1 MNTVYKPVTLDR
13 MASQSIY
20 DYATDSQR
28 LSNNH
33 PNQPFSHGPELPF
46 AVEATQSQ
54 NNQCEHLSVMS
65 TPSCSNDDQ
74 YPSYAEIEVI
84 IQEYLDNLSSKKRD
98 KALIDRDRYM
108 LILQVLKRPKNTA
121 ISTAQFRFWVKKMF
135 RLVSCGGNSYI
146 YHDDKPVATRE
157 DIYGILLCAHNE
169 SRHGGRDK
177 TSVLVRQRYSWIPKE
192 LIARFVRSCPVCIL
206 KRNGSQSPTLGFP
219 RTPSDTCE
227 PVQTMDGFVQM
238 ETHNAFSKYFRRDH
252 PAIADEEWHRQNFGH
267 NYQHYN
273 QHLNNHNIHNNNSD
287 NNNNNICLYH
297 APTHPVID
305 GSLGMSTSVPA
316 ATVTAS
322 SEQFAFGP
330 LAPDSFDSSLYGHT
344 CSESNHLPSTFGPFC
359 NTCQPAPSDV
369 GYTAEIMN
377 ASCSANTLTASHNY
391 PRQPSSVSSL
401 SCSPSTTS
409 SEYIMQSTP
418 SVPYA
423 ECAPNCITASL
434 PLDRILVDHIMSP
447 SEVSNLLSDQN
458 PEESFGPYYA
468 RPMSSFVHMN
478 TMPFDVKQNPNY
490 F

>member
-1 MNTVYKPVTLDR
+1 
-13 MASQSIY
+13 
-20 DYATDSQR
+20 
-28 LSNNH
+28 
-33 PNQPFSHGPELPF
+33 
-46 AVEATQSQ
+46 
-54 NNQCEHLSVMS
+54 MS

-135 RLVSCGGNSYI
+135 RLVSYGGNSYI

-219 RTPSDTCE
+219 RTPSDTYE
-227 PVQTMDGFVQM
+227 PVQTMEGLVQM
-238 ETHNAFSKYFRRDH
+238 DHQLKYLRRDI
-252 PAIADEEWHRQNFGH
+252 PIADEEWHRQAF
-267 NYQHYN
+267 N
-273 QHLNNHNIHNNNSD
+273 QQSEG
-287 NNNNNICLYH
+287 CLYH

-305 GSLGMSTSVPA
+305 GSLGMSGPSN
-316 ATVTAS
+316 
-322 SEQFAFGP
+322 FGFGT
-330 LAPDSFDSSLYGHT
+330 LAPESFEPSLYSHS
-344 CSESNHLPSTFGPFC
+344 CSESNHLASTFGPFC
-359 NTCQPAPSDV
+359 NTCQSAPSDM
-369 GYTAEIMN
+369 GYTADIMN
-377 ASCSANTLTASHNY
+377 ASYSANPSGGHHN
-391 PRQPSSVSSL
+391 PRQPASVSSL
-401 SCSPSTTS
+401 SSPSTTS
-409 SEYIMQSTP
+409 SEYFMQSTP

-423 ECAPNCITASL
+423 ECTPNCIAGSL

-447 SEVSNLLSDQN
+447 SEVSNILLDQ
-458 PEESFGPYYA
+458 PEGSFGPY
-468 RPMSSFVHMN
+468 RPMSSFAHLNMLKS
-478 TMPFDVKQNPNY
+478 TY